1 MYNSFSSPQNLTAGV
16 PQGSILG
23 PVLYNIYTSSIKDV
37 FNKFGFKN
45 LGYADD
51 NICTSM
57 FTHYFQNEV
66 LLDKIPILLSALQSW
81 AKVHDLKLNPDKT
94 KVIIFGSPRFQK
106 KLDLIGFFTRDNVCL
121 KFSDSIKHLGVYLD
135 KSLNLQIHINKLVS
149 SCYSILR
156 HISSIRKFITEE
168 QCHQLIISFLV
179 SKLDYCNA
187 LYLGMSKELMYKLQ
201 KVQNAAIRIIVNKRK
216 HQSVSEDMV
225 KLHWLNI
232 EKRNVFQSLVT
243 SL

>member
-1 MYNSFSSPQNLTAGV
+1 M
-16 PQGSILG
+16 
-23 PVLYNIYTSSIKDV
+23 
-37 FNKFGFKN
+37 
-45 LGYADD
+45 
-51 NICTSM
+51 
-57 FTHYFQNEV
+57 
-66 LLDKIPILLSALQSW
+66 
-81 AKVHDLKLNPDKT
+81 
-94 KVIIFGSPRFQK
+94 
-106 KLDLIGFFTRDNVCL
+106 
-121 KFSDSIKHLGVYLD
+121 D

-225 KLHWLNI
+225 KLHCLNI
-232 EKRNVFQSLVT
+232 EKRIVFKVLLLVFKCLDNSAPNLLIHSISTKSNDSQSIFYRKLHENHFYTPLSSIGHKSFYFYAPRLWNALPRNLTHIIDLNSFKTALKTYLFTEFNVFKSYVNRIVKIL
-243 SL
+243 